1 MNKVFLYS
9 NLIEQKLKETL
20 HLVEARYNNIFVYML
35 LHVHDLVIEN
45 NLAWEKV
52 SPINMP
58 GSL

>member
-20 HLVEARYNNIFVYML
+20 HWVEARYDYIFVYML
-35 LHVHDLVIEN
+35 LRVHDLVIEK
-45 NLAWEKV
+45 NLTWEKV
-52 SPINMP
+52 SPINMS

>member
-9 NLIEQKLKETL
+9 NLIEQKL
-20 HLVEARYNNIFVYML
+20 VYMFVYML

-52 SPINMP
+52 SPINMS